1 MSWRRESATWQGAG
15 ITHKERYSALKHQNI
30 PPTLSRS
37 TSKVNLEMAR
47 TIVLF
52 PGSLGDFLCFLPALQ
67 AIGEHQHKLV
77 VVGRE
82 ATRALLEALVCFPQ
96 SVSVQTVS
104 LDDARFARLF
114 ASCSSAKDADLDRF
128 FLHATS
134 VLSWFGASLPQM
146 KKNLEKY
153 APGRVSVFPFFS
165 GQVES
170 HAGVYYLSC
179 LREQGKKRLYRP
191 LSVQLK
197 EPGLQWGVEYWRQR
211 GWESKQV
218 LVVHPGSGGQR
229 KRWRAE
235 GFRHVAERWRGS
247 GDREVLILLGP
258 AEAEEGE
265 YWRRYGHV
273 ETSLELAQV
282 ASVLT
287 RATCYIGND
296 SGVSHLAGAVGT
308 QGVVIFGPTRPEQWC
323 PLGRGIQIIK
333 NTSYRKKWP
342 AREGI
347 SLEEVAPE
355 QVLERLSV

>member
-1 MSWRRESATWQGAG
+1 M
-15 ITHKERYSALKHQNI
+15 
-30 PPTLSRS
+30 
-37 TSKVNLEMAR
+37 KVNSAMAR

-67 AIGEHQHKLV
+67 VIGQQQRNLV

-82 ATRALLEALVCFPQ
+82 TTRALLGAFVCFPR

-104 LDDARFARLF
+104 LDEARFARLF
-114 ASCSSAKDADLDRF
+114 ASCSSVKDADLDSF
-128 FLHATS
+128 FSPATS
-134 VLSWFGASLPQM
+134 VLSWFGASLPQL

-153 APGRVSVFPFFS
+153 APGRATVFPFFS

-170 HAGVYYLSC
+170 HANAYYLSC
-179 LREQGKKRLYRP
+179 LGERGEERLSRP
-191 LSVQLK
+191 PSVQLK
-197 EPGLQWGVEYWRQR
+197 EPWLQWGVEYWRQQA
-211 GWESKQV
+211 WESKHV
-218 LVVHPGSGGQR
+218 LIVHPGSGGQR

-235 GFRHVAERWRGS
+235 GFRHVAEWWRGS

-265 YWRRYGHV
+265 YWRHCGHV

-282 ASVLT
+282 ASMLT
-287 RATCYIGND
+287 RASCYIGND

-308 QGVVIFGPTRPEQWC
+308 QGVVIFGPTRPEQWR
-323 PLGRGIQIIK
+323 PLGGGLKIIK

-342 AREGI
+342 DREGI
-347 SLEEVAPE
+347 SLEEVTPE
-355 QVLERLSV
+355 KVLERLTA